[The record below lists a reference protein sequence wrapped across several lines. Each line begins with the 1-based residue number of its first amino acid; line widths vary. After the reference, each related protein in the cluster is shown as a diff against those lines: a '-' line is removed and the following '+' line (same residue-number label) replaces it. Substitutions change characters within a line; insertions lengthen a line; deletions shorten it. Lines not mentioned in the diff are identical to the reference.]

1 MCSYGECKQ
10 NFMPHNKHIS
20 FILFDSVMC
29 MLTVLIIYGYFWFFD
44 KKITIYLTCSSLLN
58 YYFSW
63 VLVIWRVDAITRH
76 RIRECTENFQ
86 MVQRVN
92 LFAIYMRIQLCW
104 IISEISDFSQTNSFA
119 ELLKKWKLVIIGA
132 IYGLKSLIFEI

>member
-1 MCSYGECKQ
+1 ME
-10 NFMPHNKHIS
+10 NVNKTLCLIINI
-20 FILFDSVMC
+20 FLLFFLIQWCVCWLFWLYMDIFDSLIKKLLFTWPVAHY
-29 MLTVLIIYGYFWFFD
+29 LII
-44 KKITIYLTCSSLLN
+44 I
-58 YYFSW
+58 FSW

-76 RIRECTENFQ
+76 RIRECPENFQ

-92 LFAIYMRIQLCW
+92 LFAIYIRIQLCW